1 MDCAAERIPLMRFLR
16 ILAAALPI
24 NLTGAAQAQTVLVP
38 SGDSAITQPGGTEGR
53 GARHNI
59 REAVRNGD
67 VVGVPAGTRG
77 SEIEARL
84 LHHHRARP
92 HRAE

>member
-1 MDCAAERIPLMRFLR
+1 MPFLR

-24 NLTGAAQAQTVLVP
+24 GLAGAAQAQTVLVP

-67 VVGVPAGTRG
+67 VVGVPPGARE
-77 SEIEARL
+77 SDVEARL

-92 HRAE
+92 HRAD

>member
-1 MDCAAERIPLMRFLR
+1 MDCAAERIPLVLFLR
-16 ILAAALPI
+16 ILAAALSI
-24 NLTGAAQAQTVLVP
+24 GLADAAQAQTVLVP

-67 VVGVPAGTRG
+67 VVGVPPGARG
-77 SEIEARL
+77 SDVETRL

>member
-1 MDCAAERIPLMRFLR
+1 MDCAAERISLVLFLR
-16 ILAAALPI
+16 ILAAALSI
-24 NLTGAAQAQTVLVP
+24 GLADAAQAQTVLVP

-67 VVGVPAGTRG
+67 VVGVPPGARG
-77 SEIEARL
+77 SDVETRL

>member
-1 MDCAAERIPLMRFLR
+1 MPFLR
-16 ILAAALPI
+16 ILAAALSI
-24 NLTGAAQAQTVLVP
+24 GLAGGAQAQTVLVP

-53 GARHNI
+53 GARRNI

-67 VVGVPAGTRG
+67 VVGVPAGTHS